1 MKRKV
6 KLYIGDIIDNMK
18 LAQQL
23 AGETDFA
30 TFVEEKRIHYAV
42 IRCIEI
48 IGEAVKH
55 VPDDVRS
62 RYPSIPWKQM
72 AGMRDMLIHF
82 YMGVDFEIVW
92 KVVKEQF
99 PLITRQIEPI
109 FNELDD

>member
-6 KLYIGDIIDNMK
+6 KFYIGDIIENMK

-23 AGETDFA
+23 TGEEEFT

-48 IGEAVKH
+48 IGEAVKN
-55 VPDDVRS
+55 VPDEIRLE
-62 RYPSIPWKQM
+62 YPEIPWKQM
-72 AGMRDMLIHF
+72 AGMRDALIHA

-92 KVVKEQF
+92 RTVKEQIPRLF
-99 PLITRQIEPI
+99 PEFERI
-109 FNELDD
+109 FNELED